1 MVKTQHQVPDKVAG
15 SVALKGSSEA
25 DPKRQGSVGEARH
38 SMMFVIVALV
48 SCVLCATA
56 VNAGLRIVKPGIFA
70 PFWKLPDAAA
80 NPTTN
85 LVFFGTSRVEEG
97 FIPNVFDEVMT
108 EAAIGDFHSFN
119 AGRPGEF
126 FTEAAADAE
135 TLFKLKRQGI
145 KFVFIESDYLNG
157 VFDSD
162 FQMNTLR
169 SINYYTVSHAYFAV
183 EMLGFPANLLDPPAD
198 FAGRLGRIVR
208 IVKATL
214 RHYFSI
220 GLAWADPEA
229 PDAGFS
235 KTSRGFHD
243 LNPGQHR
250 QLTPPEN
257 YRAYLKLLATTPP
270 RLDLFSDRQFDLLLS
285 VAADIKTHG
294 AVPIMIGMPQG
305 DTTFTA
311 ALIAKHAQRCPG
323 KSPLYFDF
331 TSPAQYPAL
340 WDPQNRQDLDHLN
353 TSGAEIFSRLIA
365 DRLVMAIKDESIS
378 RPPCGG

>member
-25 DPKRQGSVGEARH
+25 DSRRQGSVGEARH
-38 SMMFVIVALV
+38 SMMLVIVALV
-48 SCVLCATA
+48 SCILCAIA
-56 VNAGLRIVKPGIFA
+56 VNAGLRIVKPAIFA
-70 PFWKLPDAAA
+70 PFWKLLDAAA

-85 LVFFGTSRVEEG
+85 LVFIGTSRVEEG
-97 FIPNVFDEVMT
+97 FIPNVFDEVVT

-126 FTEAAADAE
+126 VIEAAADAE
-135 TLFKLKRQGI
+135 TLFKLKPQGI
-145 KFVFIESDYLNG
+145 KFVFIEPDYLSGIFNG
-157 VFDSD
+157 NL
-162 FQMNTLR
+162 QMNTLR
-169 SINYYTVSHAYFAV
+169 AINYYTVSHAYFAV
-183 EMLGFPANLLDPPAD
+183 EMLGFPANLLDPPAV
-198 FAGRLGRIVR
+198 FAGRLGR

-220 GLAWADPEA
+220 GLAWADPDA

-243 LNPGQHR
+243 LNPGQYR

-257 YRAYLKLLATTPP
+257 YRAYLKLLATMPP

-285 VAADIKTHG
+285 VAADIKAHG

-305 DTTFTA
+305 DTTGTA
-311 ALIAKHAQRCPG
+311 ALIAKLSQRCLG

-340 WDPQNRQDLDHLN
+340 WDPENRQDLDHLN

-378 RPPCGG
+378 RPLCGG